1 MKLNYLLNETKVASM
16 NDTDFV
22 VWKNNV
28 ILYLQVIWSS
38 LINRA
43 KFANINFQISNTAKF
58 PGSQEYLV
66 GIGPHL

>member
-28 ILYLQVIWSS
+28 ILYLIWFS

-66 GIGPHL
+66 GIGLHL